1 MTQMKGDADNNTYL
15 FDDTIAIRIILP
27 FKCISKIEQL
37 IWLNKQVNTNQII
50 KTRGANF

>member
-1 MTQMKGDADNNTYL
+1 MTLMKGNDDNITYL

-37 IWLNKQVNTNQII
+37 IWLNKQNEH
-50 KTRGANF
+50 NFKKSKRS